1 MTTLLIAVAVLT
13 AGTIA
18 TLAFTLRR
26 LTCQLVK
33 TNEQLLVLFAAWK
46 VTPDSA
52 RILAGMC
59 KPPQKP
65 LPGIATDKLP
75 EKKEGVTV
83 EYNLGGGL

>member
-46 VTPDSA
+46 VGPDAA
-52 RILAGMC
+52 RALIASS

-65 LPGIATDKLP
+65 LPGIATDKPP

>member
-1 MTTLLIAVAVLT
+1 MTTLLIAIAVLT

-18 TLAFTLRR
+18 TLAWTLRR

-46 VTPDSA
+46 VGPDAA
-52 RILAGMC
+52 RALIASS

-65 LPGIATDKLP
+65 FPGIATEKPP
-75 EKKEGVTV
+75 EKKEGIEIV
-83 EYNLGGGL
+83 YGLGI